1 MNLSK
6 DTLLDMYY
14 AMLRSRRLDER
25 AWVLH
30 RQGKIVF
37 HISGMGHEASQ
48 IGAAFALRRGADWLA
63 PYYRDLGL
71 MLCFGLTPRE
81 FMLSLFGKQGE
92 VSSGARQMP
101 SHFGLRRANV
111 ISTSAPVATQIPH
124 AAGIGLGIKMRGE
137 DAVVLTCIGEGSTSQ
152 GEWYEGLNWAAIH
165 KLPVICIVQNNQY
178 AISVPAHL
186 QMAVPNVADR
196 AAAFG
201 MPGVVVDGND
211 VLSVYRV
218 IQEAA
223 DRARRGDGPTL
234 VEAKTYRPVP
244 NSSDDDDRSY
254 RSREEVA
261 EWKKRD
267 PILMFK
273 TYLEMQGQLT
283 KEMNDEYEARAL
295 A

>member
-92 VSSGARQMP
+92 VSSGARQMQV
-101 SHFGLRRANV
+101 SRMR
-111 ISTSAPVATQIPH
+111 TSRSCVTAPI
-124 AAGIGLGIKMRGE
+124 AGSPVCGYSS
-137 DAVVLTCIGEGSTSQ
+137 AVLVL
-152 GEWYEGLNWAAIH
+152 
-165 KLPVICIVQNNQY
+165 
-178 AISVPAHL
+178 
-186 QMAVPNVADR
+186 
-196 AAAFG
+196 
-201 MPGVVVDGND
+201 
-211 VLSVYRV
+211 
-218 IQEAA
+218 
-223 DRARRGDGPTL
+223 
-234 VEAKTYRPVP
+234 
-244 NSSDDDDRSY
+244 
-254 RSREEVA
+254 
-261 EWKKRD
+261 
-267 PILMFK
+267 
-273 TYLEMQGQLT
+273 
-283 KEMNDEYEARAL
+283 
-295 A
+295 